1 MAPPSDPHAQG
12 AAFPADD
19 VGAWMAEYGPAL
31 RRFFSKRV
39 GASDA
44 DDLVQEVF
52 LRLQARAAGD
62 PVENVER
69 YLFRIANNVL
79 VDRHRHEA
87 SHAMAYVDPLD
98 AAFDITD
105 EVSPERVLMARQSL
119 GQLSLALRE
128 LPPRTREAFIFH
140 RFEEMTYPVI
150 ARRMG
155 ISVTGVEKLIKR
167 ALAQLAVKVE
177 RRR

>member
-1 MAPPSDPHAQG
+1 MALPSDPHVSR
-12 AAFPADD
+12 AALSADD

-31 RRFFSKRV
+31 RRFFTKR
-39 GASDA
+39 GGGGDA
-44 DDLVQEVF
+44 EDLVQEVF

-62 PVENVER
+62 AVENAER

-87 SHAMAYVDPLD
+87 SHGLTYVDPLE
-98 AAFDITD
+98 AAFDVVD
-105 EVSPERVLMARQSL
+105 EVSPERALMAKQTL
-119 GQLSLALRE
+119 GQLSIALRE

-150 ARRMG
+150 AKRMG

>member
-1 MAPPSDPHAQG
+1 MALPSDPPASR
-12 AAFPADD
+12 AALSADD
-19 VGAWMAEYGPAL
+19 VGAWMVEYGPAL
-31 RRFFSKRV
+31 RRFFSKRA

-44 DDLVQEVF
+44 EDLVQEVF

-62 PVENVER
+62 AVENVER

-79 VDRHRHEA
+79 VDRHRHQA
-87 SHAMAYVDPLD
+87 SHGLAYADPID
-98 AAFDITD
+98 VAFQLADD
-105 EVSPERVLMARQSL
+105 VSPERALVAKQTL
-119 GQLSLALRE
+119 GQLSIALRE